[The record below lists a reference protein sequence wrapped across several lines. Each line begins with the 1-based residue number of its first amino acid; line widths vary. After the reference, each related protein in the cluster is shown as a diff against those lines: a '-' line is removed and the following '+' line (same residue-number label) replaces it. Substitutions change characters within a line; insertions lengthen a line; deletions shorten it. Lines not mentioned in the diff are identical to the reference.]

1 MNVTIVKTISR
12 PLTITEIIEVLHQ
25 SKLFLV
31 ELEDRAST
39 REELKDHQ
47 QLLDHAARSLRP
59 FEQSHQDLTIQVAD
73 LTSKL
78 EKEISKT
85 MALPGEVNDLKA
97 TIQKHSEIIETLQ
110 KAFSPLVT
118 LKHSLSARQIA
129 TNANLKAI
137 EHIFPGGSSAPYH
150 FKSVLQLKKF
160 LKGDEESAFA
170 EAFEEWDLK
179 PPGDQEEV
187 QQKLKVFL
195 KKYKNLI
202 QHTNKLKFA
211 NNSSAYPI
219 ISGTREF
226 YESMGDLNAVNAID
240 YCNTVRAAL

>member
-39 REELKDHQ
+39 REELQDHQ
-47 QLLDHAARSLRP
+47 QLLDQAARSLRP

-85 MALPGEVNDLKA
+85 MALTGEVKDLKE

-110 KAFSPLVT
+110 ASLSPLIT
-118 LKHSLSARQIA
+118 LQQSLSARQIA
-129 TNANLKAI
+129 TEADLKSI
-137 EHIFPGGSSAPYH
+137 EHIFPGGSSAPYY
-150 FKSVLQLKKF
+150 FISVNQLDQFLEGNTTVVSGKAKAAWDAKSSV
-160 LKGDEESAFA
+160 E
-170 EAFEEWDLK
+170 
-179 PPGDQEEV
+179 QEVVEN
-187 QQKLKVFL
+187 KLKVFL
-195 KKYKNLI
+195 TKFNDFTYYTKLLKN
-202 QHTNKLKFA
+202 A
-211 NNSSAYPI
+211 NNLSAHAI
-219 ISGTREF
+219 VGGTREY
-226 YESMGDLNAVNAID
+226 YESVGDMNTVDAID
-240 YCNTVRAAL
+240 YCNNVKAEV